1 MLTNFENDILC
12 QLRTAAI
19 SAPKAAPEVTE
30 PPVCTLFEHC
40 KGCHYPAHGFICWVR
55 DGDCMRQ
62 TMRKIYGI
70 QEENNN
76 ENQSQSFE

>member
-12 QLRTAAI
+12 QLRKAAI
-19 SAPKAAPEVTE
+19 STPTAAPEPVE

-40 KGCHYPAHGFICWVR
+40 KGCPYPAHGFNCWGQ

-62 TMRKIYGI
+62 TVRKIQGI
-70 QEENNN
+70 KEDTE
-76 ENQSQSFE
+76 